1 MTLLQNNFWNII
13 NLNWL
18 VSTSGGKSWE
28 VFTNEFYTSQSFS
41 WSRDFLMFLGGL
53 ERKESIPANIY
64 LFKVNNRNARKR
76 CKIFSKLTIKTPER
90 HQQRWNTL
98 KWVEIG
104 ESSPRVNT
112 FSESTFNVVH
122 RVCKDI
128 LLLLLLLYG
137 QICSKSTTTNKSLP
151 ETCSSLTITKT
162 Q

>member
-76 CKIFSKLTIKTPER
+76 CEIFSKLTIKTPER
-90 HQQRWNTL
+90 RQRLLGSFCDFCTAFEHYNDNL
-98 KWVEIG
+98 LEIEMKKMKWK
-104 ESSPRVNT
+104 
-112 FSESTFNVVH
+112 H
-122 RVCKDI
+122 
-128 LLLLLLLYG
+128 
-137 QICSKSTTTNKSLP
+137 
-151 ETCSSLTITKT
+151 
-162 Q
+162 